1 MITDPKEA
9 CEAMLGQKLLGITV
23 ENDRVVLTFERDNT
37 IEVDGEDFDLSIYVD
52 QVN

>member
-23 ENDRVVLTFERDNT
+23 HDDRVVLTFERDNS
-37 IEVDGEDFDLSIYVD
+37 IEIDGDDFDLSIFVE